1 MTPSRPPEFSQ
12 SAAPPAPQMCTEL
25 RQTEEVV
32 TFNNGGQAGE
42 SSEIIGNTKDD
53 DNEPDRV
60 VSVIDHE
67 SLCISDLSALVQNN
81 YNEYFNITK
90 ENEQLKNQLKT
101 YTNLCSKQVKKVT
114 VLELS

>member
-1 MTPSRPPEFSQ
+1 
-12 SAAPPAPQMCTEL
+12 MCREL
-25 RQTEEVV
+25 RQEEVV

-53 DNEPDRV
+53 DDNEPDRV
-60 VSVIDHE
+60 VTVIDHE

-90 ENEQLKNQLKT
+90 ENEKLKIQLKT
-101 YTNLCSKQVKKVT
+101 YTNLCSKQVK
-114 VLELS
+114 

>member
-1 MTPSRPPEFSQ
+1 MTPGRPPEFSQ
-12 SAAPPAPQMCTEL
+12 SEPGAPMCT
-25 RQTEEVV
+25 QTRLLEEEVV

-53 DNEPDRV
+53 DEPDRV
-60 VSVIDHE
+60 VTVIEHE

-90 ENEQLKNQLKT
+90 ENEQLKIQLKT
-101 YTNLCSKQVKKVT
+101 VKHLCSKKVKYGRQNYAT
-114 VLELS
+114 V

>member
-1 MTPSRPPEFSQ
+1 MVTPSRPPEFSQ
-12 SAAPPAPQMCTEL
+12 SAPPPGPQMCTEL
-25 RQTEEVV
+25 RQEEVV

-60 VSVIDHE
+60 VTVNDHE

-90 ENEQLKNQLKT
+90 ENEKLKIQLKT
-101 YTNLCSKQVKKVT
+101 YTNLCSKQVK
-114 VLELS
+114 

>member
-12 SAAPPAPQMCTEL
+12 SAAPPGPQMCTEPK
-25 RQTEEVV
+25 QTEEVV
-32 TFNNGGQAGE
+32 TFNNGGRAGE

-101 YTNLCSKQVKKVT
+101 YTNLCSKQVN
-114 VLELS
+114 

>member
-12 SAAPPAPQMCTEL
+12 SAPPPGPQMCTEL
-25 RQTEEVV
+25 RQEEVV

-60 VSVIDHE
+60 VTVNDHE

-81 YNEYFNITK
+81 YNEYLDIPRDSNMMHIT
-90 ENEQLKNQLKT
+90 
-101 YTNLCSKQVKKVT
+101 C
-114 VLELS
+114 

>member
-1 MTPSRPPEFSQ
+1 MTPGRPPEFSQ
-12 SAAPPAPQMCTEL
+12 SALGAPMCTQP
-25 RQTEEVV
+25 RIQVEEVV

-42 SSEIIGNTKDD
+42 SSENIGNTKDD
-53 DNEPDRV
+53 IEPDRLV
-60 VSVIDHE
+60 TVIEHE

-101 YTNLCSKQVKKVT
+101 FKTLCSKQVKLFK
-114 VLELS
+114 

>member
-1 MTPSRPPEFSQ
+1 
-12 SAAPPAPQMCTEL
+12 MCTQP
-25 RQTEEVV
+25 RQEEVV
-32 TFNNGGQAGE
+32 TFNNGGQAPGE

-53 DNEPDRV
+53 DDNEPDRV
-60 VSVIDHE
+60 VTVIDHE

-101 YTNLCSKQVKKVT
+101 FKNLCSKQVRYKIVFKV
-114 VLELS
+114 VDILVIP

>member
-1 MTPSRPPEFSQ
+1 M
-12 SAAPPAPQMCTEL
+12 
-25 RQTEEVV
+25 V

-53 DNEPDRV
+53 DEPDRV
-60 VSVIDHE
+60 VTVIEHE

-90 ENEQLKNQLKT
+90 ENEKLKNQLKT
-101 YTNLCSKQVKKVT
+101 YTNLCSKQVK
-114 VLELS
+114 